1 MSASELAGP
10 APRHR
15 PHNRLRLILWYTAGF
30 RARLALGSVL
40 TLAGTALSLSQPIVA
55 QRILNRLARHQPT
68 GALLLILAGAV
79 VLGTAVGGVG
89 YFFVESVGESLV
101 RTVRRL
107 LVTRILRMRPAVADR
122 IPPADLLS
130 RLVADTTLL
139 RQVTTQAMVASVTA
153 VLALLGSLVLMGL
166 IDYVLLAVTLS
177 AVVTMSVSVR
187 WAAARIGAA
196 TGKAQEAVAYLAML
210 LDRDLGAFQT
220 VKAAGAEA
228 HEIGLLTDAADT
240 AWRRG
245 LRVAGWQAASGAS
258 AGLLMQTSFLAVL
271 GVGGARVAAGRLP
284 LADLIAYLLYMFFL
298 TQPVT
303 TLVGAWGQL
312 KVGGAAAERIQEVLR
327 LAAEPEPATAAATV
341 GTVDG
346 RALAALAA
354 RTRTRF
360 GERGHGPFPSGGNG
374 TVRPRAD
381 PGRAGLS
388 ATVAFEHVVFGYR
401 PDLPLV
407 HQGVTFTVPP
417 GGTTAVVGPSGA
429 GKSSLFALLER
440 FHEVTSGRV
449 LLDGR
454 DVRDWPLA
462 ELRRAIGYVEQDSP
476 VLAGTLRDNL
486 TLGLSEVTDERLWEV
501 VALARLEDLVQTL
514 PGGLD
519 GWIGHRGGTLS
530 GGQRQ
535 RIAIGRAFL
544 RRPRL
549 LLLDEATSAL
559 DAVNEAALRTTLETA
574 AKTTTVIV
582 VAHRLSTVVNA
593 RQIVVLEAGRVRA
606 VGTHSELL
614 DADPTYRELATNQL
628 LAASP

>member
-68 GALLLILAGAV
+68 GGLLLLLAGAV

-107 LVTRILRMRPAVADR
+107 LVTRILRMRPAAADR

-153 VLALLGSLVLMGL
+153 MLALLGSLVLMGL
-166 IDYVLLAVTLS
+166 IDYVLLAVTLG

-303 TLVGAWGQL
+303 TLVSAWGQL
-312 KVGGAAAERIQEVLR
+312 KVGGAAAERIQDVLR
-327 LAAEPEPATAAATV
+327 LPVEPEPATV
-341 GTVDG
+341 GPVDG
-346 RALAALAA
+346 RAIAALAA
-354 RTRTRF
+354 RARTRF
-360 GERGHGPFPSGGNG
+360 GDRGHGPFPTGANG
-374 TVRPRAD
+374 ADRPRAD
-381 PGRAGLS
+381 PRRAGLC
-388 ATVAFEHVVFGYR
+388 AAVAFEHVVFGYR

-486 TLGLSEVTDERLWEV
+486 TLGLSGVADERLWEV

-559 DAVNEAALRTTLETA
+559 DAVNEAALRTTLEA
-574 AKTTTVIV
+574 AARTTTVMV